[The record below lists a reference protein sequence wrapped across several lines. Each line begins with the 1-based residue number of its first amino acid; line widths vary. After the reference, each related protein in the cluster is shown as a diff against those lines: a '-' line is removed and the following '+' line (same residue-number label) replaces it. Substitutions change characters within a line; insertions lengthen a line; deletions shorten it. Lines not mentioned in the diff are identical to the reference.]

1 MFKNIFNRLFFIA
14 ILAVLSYGFWIS
26 PDFKDISAWVAIF
39 LFWMMFLQQWFKAFT
54 WWTLEKVLQKSTN
67 KTWKSM
73 LFWFVASST
82 MQSSSLV
89 AVLTISFLSAELIT
103 LIQSLW
109 IILWSNIW
117 TTTWAWLIAGFW
129 MKVNIWA
136 YAMPMIVFWLIFSF
150 RKEQVMKWMWNILAW
165 LWFLFLWIHYMKIWF
180 ESFQSSINLIDFAM
194 TWFVWVLIYVLIWM
208 IATIV
213 MQSSHATIILVIAA
227 LATWQVTYENAL
239 ALVIWANI
247 GTTITAVIWSITANV
262 NWKRLALADVMFKSI
277 TGVLFIVFIF
287 QITWV
292 VDIIAN
298 FLGIWAENYTLKLA
312 IFHTLFNVVW
322 AIFIVPILPKLIK
335 FITKVFPDKKEN
347 QNVYTNKYLNEAVF
361 EFPDTAIISL
371 IKETRHLYQ
380 NTISVVLES
389 LWLNKEDIKS
399 WYNFEDIKDKINI
412 LEAEEIDD
420 LYNRKIKFLYSEII
434 NYSTIAQSNNS
445 EKYYNNFY
453 DIKLA
458 NRNLAEVIKAIKH
471 MQKNLKKYLKSKN
484 SEIKKQY
491 EKILL
496 DLFELLQL
504 IQELSDSTKNE
515 EKLLTIAKIEKSLK
529 KNDII
534 ANWEIDRLIRKN
546 LITNEMATSLMN
558 DSYYKNEIFDDLL
571 EVSQIIFNEDI
582 SDEVTQLKKTKKI
595 KNWFNESFGLS
606 EKKLE
611 KSLLKL
617 KRKKSNLKQ
626 KLKKIEDNLD
636 RNKILQEIENIEF
649 VIKKYKS

>member
-1 MFKNIFNRLFFIA
+1 
-14 ILAVLSYGFWIS
+14 
-26 PDFKDISAWVAIF
+26 
-39 LFWMMFLQQWFKAFT
+39 
-54 WWTLEKVLQKSTN
+54 
-67 KTWKSM
+67 
-73 LFWFVASST
+73 
-82 MQSSSLV
+82 
-89 AVLTISFLSAELIT
+89 
-103 LIQSLW
+103 
-109 IILWSNIW
+109 
-117 TTTWAWLIAGFW
+117 
-129 MKVNIWA
+129 
-136 YAMPMIVFWLIFSF
+136 
-150 RKEQVMKWMWNILAW
+150 
-165 LWFLFLWIHYMKIWF
+165 MKIWF

-312 IFHTLFNVVW
+312 IFHTLFNIVW
-322 AIFIVPILPKLIK
+322 AIFIVPLLPKLIK

-399 WYNFEDIKDKINI
+399 WYNFEDIKDKIKVI
-412 LEAEEIDD
+412 EAEEIDD

-484 SEIKKQY
+484 NEIKKQY

-515 EKLLTIAKIEKSLK
+515 EKLLIIARIEKSLK

-571 EVSQIIFNEDI
+571 EVSQIIFNNDI
-582 SDEVTQLKKTKKI
+582 SDNITQLKNTKKI
-595 KNWFNESFGLS
+595 KNWFNKSFGLS

-636 RNKILQEIENIEF
+636 RNKIVQEIENIDF
-649 VIKKYKS
+649 VIRKYKS

>member
-1 MFKNIFNRLFFIA
+1 MFKNIFNKLSFIA
-14 ILAVLSYGFWIS
+14 IIIVLSYWFWIS

-39 LFWMMFLQQWFKAFT
+39 LFWMMFLQQWFKTFT
-54 WWTLEKVLQKSTN
+54 GWTLEKILQKSTN

-109 IILWSNIW
+109 IILWSNIG

-129 MKVNIWA
+129 MKINIWA
-136 YAMPMIVFWLIFSF
+136 YAMPMIVFWLIFTF
-150 RKEQVMKWMWNILAW
+150 RKEQVLKWIWNILAW
-165 LWFLFLWIHYMKIWF
+165 LWFLFLGIHYMKIWF

-194 TWFVWVLIYVLIWM
+194 TGFVWVFIYVAIGML
-208 IATIV
+208 ATII

-239 ALVIWANI
+239 ALIIWANV
-247 GTTITAVIWSITANV
+247 GTTITAVIWSITANI
-262 NWKRLALADVMFKSI
+262 NGKRLALADVMFKSI
-277 TGVLFIVFIF
+277 TWVLFIIFIF

-292 VDIIAN
+292 VDVIAN
-298 FLGIWAENYTLKLA
+298 FLGISDTNYTLKLA

-335 FITKVFPDKKEN
+335 FITKVFPDKKQN
-347 QNVYTNKYLNEAVF
+347 DNVYTNKYLNEAVF

-380 NTISVVLES
+380 NTINVVLES
-389 LWLNKEDIKS
+389 LWLEKNDIKS
-399 WYNFEDIKDKINI
+399 WYKFEDIKEKINI
-412 LEAEEIDD
+412 LEIQEIDN
-420 LYNRKIKFLYSEII
+420 LYNQKIKFLYSEII
-434 NYSTIAQSNNS
+434 DYSTIAQSNNS

-453 DIKLA
+453 DIKMA

-484 SEIKKQY
+484 NEIKKQY

-496 DLFELLQL
+496 DLFEL
-504 IQELSDSTKNE
+504 IQDIENLSNTEKTED
-515 EKLLTIAKIEKSLK
+515 KLLILAKIEKSFK
-529 KNDII
+529 QNDII
-534 ANWEIDRLIRKN
+534 SNWELDKLIRKN

-558 DSYYKNEIFDDLL
+558 DSYYKNEIFEDLL
-571 EVSQIIFNEDI
+571 EVSQIIFNDDI
-582 SDEVTQLKKTKKI
+582 NEEVTQLKKNKKI
-595 KNWFNESFGLS
+595 KNWFNNSFWLS
-606 EKKLE
+606 DKKLE
-611 KSLLKL
+611 KSIQKL

-626 KLKKIEDNLD
+626 KVKKTDNNQEKNKLLKDIEDID
-636 RNKILQEIENIEF
+636 F

>member
-1 MFKNIFNRLFFIA
+1 MFKNIFNKLSFIA
-14 ILAVLSYGFWIS
+14 IIIVLSYWFWIS

-39 LFWMMFLQQWFKAFT
+39 LFWMMFLQQWFKTFT
-54 WWTLEKVLQKSTN
+54 GWTLEKILQKSTN

-109 IILWSNIW
+109 IILWSNIG

-129 MKVNIWA
+129 MKINIWA
-136 YAMPMIVFWLIFSF
+136 YAMPMIVFWLIFTF
-150 RKEQVMKWMWNILAW
+150 RKEQILKWIWNILAW

-194 TWFVWVLIYVLIWM
+194 TGFVWVFIYVAIGML
-208 IATIV
+208 ATIV

-239 ALVIWANI
+239 ALIIWANV
-247 GTTITAVIWSITANV
+247 GTTITAVIWSITANI
-262 NWKRLALADVMFKSI
+262 NGKRLALADVMFKSI
-277 TGVLFIVFIF
+277 TWILFIIFIF

-298 FLGIWAENYTLKLA
+298 FLGISDTNYTLKLA
-312 IFHTLFNVVW
+312 IFHTLFNVIW

-347 QNVYTNKYLNEAVF
+347 NNVYTNRYLNEAVF

-380 NTISVVLES
+380 NTINVVLQS
-389 LWLNKEDIKS
+389 LSLEKNDIKS
-399 WYNFEDIKDKINI
+399 WYDFENIKQKINI
-412 LEAEEIDD
+412 LETDEIDA
-420 LYNRKIKFLYSEII
+420 LYNQKIKFLYSEII
-434 NYSTIAQSNNS
+434 DYATIAQSNNS

-453 DIKLA
+453 EIKMA

-471 MQKNLKKYLKSKN
+471 MQKNIKKYIKSKN
-484 SEIKKQY
+484 DEIKKQY

-496 DLFELLQL
+496 DLFEL
-504 IQELSDSTKNE
+504 IQNIEELSNTEKTED
-515 EKLLTIAKIEKSLK
+515 KLLILTKIEKSFK
-529 KNDII
+529 ENDII
-534 ANWEIDRLIRKN
+534 SNWELDKLIRKN

-558 DSYYKNEIFDDLL
+558 DSYYKNEIFEDLL
-571 EVSQIIFNEDI
+571 EVSQIIFNDDI
-582 SDEVTQLKKTKKI
+582 NEEVTQLKKNKKI
-595 KNWFNESFGLS
+595 KNWFNTSFGLS
-606 EKKLE
+606 DKKLE
-611 KSLLKL
+611 KSLQKL

-626 KLKKIEDNLD
+626 KLKKIDNK
-636 RNKILQEIENIEF
+636 NKKNEILQEIENIDL